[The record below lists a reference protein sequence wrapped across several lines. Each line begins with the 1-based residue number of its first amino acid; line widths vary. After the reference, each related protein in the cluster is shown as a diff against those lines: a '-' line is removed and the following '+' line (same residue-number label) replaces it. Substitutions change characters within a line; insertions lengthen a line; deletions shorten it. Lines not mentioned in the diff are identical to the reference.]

1 MSPSEARHRELTAA
15 RAKAY
20 AELFGGPP
28 SAAFPAYQSGAETVD
43 PCLIDVF
50 TYALETWKGPVVV
63 AVTSGMSDRRM
74 TDPDDPGRW
83 SRRELIQYFRE
94 CTPVYAQRL
103 QTMASLTLSG
113 GFFLDALHTLAG
125 PFPTFEGGTLGWA
138 GAPWVH
144 AFFLEPVIR
153 SHREFRFPVDG
164 DDASFLWHVP
174 ISDAERAY
182 KLEHGANALLDR
194 MDAVELPWIFD
205 EKDRPPLVG

>member
-20 AELFGGPP
+20 AGLFGGPP
-28 SAAFPAYQSGAETVD
+28 LAAFPARQPGTGKAE

-50 TYALETWKGPVVV
+50 TYSLETWKGPVVV
-63 AVTSGMSDRRM
+63 AVTNGLSDRRM
-74 TDPDDPGRW
+74 TDPDEPDCW

-94 CTPVYAQRL
+94 CTPANAERL

-125 PFPTFEGGTLGWA
+125 PFPTFENGVLAWS

-144 AFFLEPVIR
+144 AFFPEPVIR
-153 SHREFRFPVDG
+153 SHREFTFLVEG

-182 KLEHGANALLDR
+182 KLEHGANALIDR

-205 EKDRPPLVG
+205 ENDRPRLVE